1 MKSRASCIHLP
12 YNMGCRRVSIQLGRN
27 GLEDGAKT
35 IVAVAW
41 SGSYEERLKDV
52 DTAWGSDERVSGIA
66 GDCKRTGRTHFIQ
79 HIEGG
84 DRVGP
89 WLGKCRSY
97 GFRSIIALPM
107 KDEERTFGLLMLY
120 PERVN
125 GFTTDWVELLEE
137 MAGDLAFGISAL
149 GSGSRGRGP

>member
-1 MKSRASCIHLP
+1 
-12 YNMGCRRVSIQLGRN
+12 
-27 GLEDGAKT
+27 
-35 IVAVAW
+35 
-41 SGSYEERLKDV
+41 
-52 DTAWGSDERVSGIA
+52 
-66 GDCKRTGRTHFIQ
+66 
-79 HIEGG
+79 
-84 DRVGP
+84 
-89 WLGKCRSY
+89 
-97 GFRSIIALPM
+97 M